1 MRRNLINSVKQENSF
16 FFNCSHLYTLDLIGL
31 RTSLCESLVSYVTR
45 LAEMHCIPT
54 GVLMEGQVAPLIN
67 KAHGGGNLHKIYE
80 ATAAL
85 NGTGVMS
92 RDLVNAIEQLTQ
104 QQNLR
109 FLTLLPWAE
118 HLPTRNLLSQRR
130 KWCSICYENWYKNKQ
145 TVYEPLLWAL
155 KVVDVC
161 PKHREPLKQ
170 NCPHCHC
177 PNSPLAWK
185 SRPGYCYKCLSWLGS
200 SDINETISFS
210 ENELKWKLW
219 VANSIGE
226 LLAAAPILDTS
237 SSKYLVSESLKTYV
251 NITANGNIAEFAR
264 RIQIPRNT
272 VWLWCEGKNQPQL
285 EALLKICYC
294 LNTSLLELLT
304 QQLLEAQIPSR
315 QAPVV
320 TRTTTRAEAKT
331 IDLALPGKSLE
342 RILLN
347 HVCPPPSMEEVA
359 KRLNLDRRTILRHFP
374 EICHAISAKYTL
386 YRKAA
391 KQSTIE
397 RSRQEVKLAV
407 TKLYNQNLYP
417 SESRVSKLLTKPG
430 FLRYKEVRE
439 VIDQTKVELGI
450 SPPQ

>member
-1 MRRNLINSVKQENSF
+1 
-16 FFNCSHLYTLDLIGL
+16 
-31 RTSLCESLVSYVTR
+31 
-45 LAEMHCIPT
+45 
-54 GVLMEGQVAPLIN
+54 MEGQVAPLIN

-92 RDLVNAIEQLTQ
+92 RDLVNAVEQLTQ
-104 QQNLR
+104 QQNLHL
-109 FLTLLPWAE
+109 LTLLPWTE
-118 HLPTRNLLSQRR
+118 HLPTRNLLSQQR
-130 KWCSICYENWYKNKQ
+130 KWCPICYEDWYRDKQ
-145 TVYEPLLWAL
+145 TVYEPLVWAL

-161 PKHREPLKQ
+161 PKHREPLRQ

-177 PNSPLAWK
+177 ANLPLAWEA
-185 SRPGYCYKCLSWLGS
+185 RPGHCYKCLSWLGS
-200 SDINETISFS
+200 SDITETVSFS
-210 ENELKWKLW
+210 ESELKWKLW

-226 LLAAAPILDTS
+226 LLAATPLLHTHSNKHI
-237 SSKYLVSESLKTYV
+237 VSQSLRTYV
-251 NITANGNIAEFAR
+251 SITANGNVAEFAR

-304 QQLLEAQIPSR
+304 QQPIEAQISTL
-315 QAPVV
+315 QAPIA
-320 TRTTTRAEAKT
+320 TKTTTRAEAKT
-331 IDLALPGKSLE
+331 IDLARLGESLE
-342 RILLN
+342 KILLN
-347 HVCPPPSMEEVA
+347 HECPPPSMEEAA

-374 EICHAISAKYTL
+374 EICHAISAKYIL
-386 YRKAA
+386 YKKAA
-391 KQSTIE
+391 KQSAIE

-439 VIDQTKVELGI
+439 VIEQTKVELGI
-450 SPPQ
+450 SSPM